1 MIAEQEAETKKKT
14 YQDLGIYKSFRL
26 RNREQ
31 LERWEAIKKKNK
43 LKKGEVNAWILK
55 KLGLE

>member
-31 LERWEAIKKKNK
+31 KERFERILKKNK
-43 LKKGEVNAWILK
+43 VKKGEVNAWILK

>member
-1 MIAEQEAETKKKT
+1 MIAEAATKKTK

-31 LERWEAIKKKNK
+31 KEAFERILKKNK
-43 LKKGEVNAWILK
+43 VKKGEVNAWILK